1 MSADDEAEVG
11 GFHRH
16 PGLNELDYSTTGGD
30 SMSPMLIGIDVS
42 LKSNHVQFM
51 DGTGRALASFA
62 VSNDRTG
69 ADSLIKKM
77 LDTATQENLQPLRIG
92 MEATSNLGWHLAHYL
107 RSELQSYEPAIESQV
122 YVLNARK
129 VARFKKGYDSLPK
142 NDRIDAWVI
151 ADHLRFGRLPHEMKE
166 FIQLEALQRLTRT
179 RFYLMTHI
187 KRDKTYFLNQV
198 FLKFSGMRQDSPFS
212 NTFGTTSLA
221 VIQELEPEQIAAM
234 SIQELIEFLN
244 DKGKN
249 RFDNPEETAT
259 FLQKLA
265 RSSYRLDKAMQDPV
279 NISLATTLSVIH
291 HLESEVKKLDK
302 EIAKIMKG
310 IPQTLTSVKGIGPV
324 FSAGI
329 LAEIGGIERFKD
341 HNDLAK
347 YAGLVWNQNQS
358 GEFEAEETSR
368 MRTGNKY
375 LRYYLIQAT
384 DAVRKHDSDYK
395 AFYQK
400 KHDEVPKHKHKR
412 ALVLSARKL
421 VRLVFMLL
429 KTNKMYTPPERRNP

>member
-1 MSADDEAEVG
+1 
-11 GFHRH
+11 
-16 PGLNELDYSTTGGD
+16 
-30 SMSPMLIGIDVS
+30 MSPMLIGIDVS
-42 LKSNHVQFM
+42 LRSHHVQLM
-51 DGTGRALASFA
+51 DGAGRSLGSFA
-62 VSNDRTG
+62 VTNDQTG
-69 ADSLIKKM
+69 ADTLIQRM
-77 LDTATQENLQPLRIG
+77 LDTATKEQLQHLRIG

-107 RSELQSYEPAIESQV
+107 KNELQSYEPNIQSQV

-129 VARFKKGYDSLPK
+129 VARFKKGYDTLPK

-151 ADHLRFGRLPHEMKE
+151 ADHLRFGRLPHEMKDI
-166 FIQLEALQRLTRT
+166 IQFEALQRLTRT
-179 RFYLMTHI
+179 RFHLMKNI

-198 FLKFSGMRQDSPFS
+198 FLKFSGMRQDNPFS
-212 NTFGTTSLA
+212 NTFGSTSLA
-221 VIQELEPEQIAAM
+221 VIQELEPEEIVAM
-234 SIQELIEFLN
+234 SMEELIEFLR

-249 RFDNPEETAT
+249 RFDNPEEIAT
-259 FLQKLA
+259 YLKKIA
-265 RSSYRLDKAMQDPV
+265 RSSYRLDKAMADPV
-279 NISLATTLSVIH
+279 NISLATTLSVIQH
-291 HLESEVKKLDK
+291 MESEVKKLDK

-310 IPQTLTSVKGIGPV
+310 MTETLTSVKGIGPV
-324 FSAGI
+324 FAAGI

-347 YAGLVWNQNQS
+347 YAGLVWNQTQS

-375 LRYYLIQAT
+375 LRYYLVQAA
-384 DAVRKHDSDYK
+384 DSVRKHDSEYK

-400 KHDEVPKHKHKR
+400 KFDEVPKHKHKR

-429 KTNKMYTPPERRNP
+429 KTNKMYTPPERRN